1 MKTLATPI
9 ALVVLIAQGCSSQPT
24 VPAVALPAPTAGGES
39 SAAAPAQDIVGEE
52 VSYSSGGTT
61 LKGYL
66 AYDRAKQGP
75 RPGVI
80 VVHEWWGH
88 NEYVRTR
95 ARMLAEMGYTALA
108 IDMYGDGKNTSH
120 PADAKKFMMEALA
133 NMPAA
138 QARFDA
144 GRALLEAHEST
155 DAARTAAIGY
165 CFGGAVVLHMARSGA
180 DLDAVAS
187 FHGSLGT
194 QAPAEAGAVSSRLLV
209 MTGAADPMVPPDQVA
224 AFEREMTLAGA
235 PVEVVSY
242 PGAVHAFTNP
252 GATALGKAHGLPLAH
267 DPAAD
272 ADSWQ
277 RLDALLKTTFAAP
290 EPTAQEKKKAAK
302 AAKNRGNLAQL
313 GEDAKKE
320 AARWTDELRAA
331 SKKLAETKHKSTK
344 SALKKILAGAHRA
357 PGNSERDAARHAGK
371 TLAFFGIKPDMTV
384 FEYGPG
390 AGWYT
395 ELLAPLL
402 AARGKLIVN
411 HGDPS
416 GPAEVRSTFYARRF
430 QHFLDK
436 APEIYGKVQTIRV
449 DRKAPVLGLDGTL
462 DMALVIRGAH
472 GWKRRGATAVWL
484 AEIHKALAPKGV
496 LGIVQ
501 HRAAEGR
508 DPKAAAEKGRWSQKA
523 LVEAV
528 EAAGFKLDKSS
539 ELNANP
545 KDERGYAEG
554 VWTLPPTLR
563 LGELDRDKYVAI
575 GESDRMTLRFVKV
588 TPAAPAAPAAPKVEK
603 KK

>member
-1 MKTLATPI
+1 MNALIVLLAFV
-9 ALVVLIAQGCSSQPT
+9 ALGCSQTAETT
-24 VPAVALPAPTAGGES
+24 VTPAVPTAGSEAPPS
-39 SAAAPAQDIVGEE
+39 APAHDIVGEE
-52 VSYSSGGTT
+52 VSYTSGGTT

-66 AYDRAKQGP
+66 AWDRAKQGA

-120 PADAKKFMMEALA
+120 PADAKKFMTEALS

-144 GRALLEAHEST
+144 GRKLLEAHEST
-155 DAARTAAIGY
+155 DSARTAAIGY
-165 CFGGAVVLHMARSGA
+165 CFGGAVVLHMARAGA

-194 QAPAEAGAVSSRLLV
+194 QAPAKAGAISSPLLV
-209 MTGAADPMVPPDQVA
+209 MSGAADPMVPPEQVA
-224 AFEREMTLAGA
+224 AFEREMKLAGA
-235 PVEVVSY
+235 SYELVSY

-252 GATALGKAHGLPLAH
+252 GATALGKEHGLPLAH

-272 ADSWQ
+272 ADSWT
-277 RLDALLKTTFAAP
+277 RLDALLKTTFGAP
-290 EPTAQEKKKAAK
+290 EPTAEQKAAAAK
-302 AAKNRGNLAQL
+302 AAENRGKLAQL
-313 GEDAKKE
+313 DEEAKTE
-320 AARWTDELRAA
+320 AARWTDAMRAEGKA
-331 SKKLAETKHKSTK
+331 LAETQHKRTK
-344 SALKKILAGAHRA
+344 SALKKILAGSHRA
-357 PGNSERDAARHAGK
+357 PGNAERDAARHPAK
-371 TLAFFGIKPDMTV
+371 TLAFFGVKPDMTV

-411 HGDPS
+411 HGDPN
-416 GPAEVRSTFYARRF
+416 GPAEQRGTYYARRF

-436 APEIYGKVQTIRV
+436 APQLYGKVQTIRV
-449 DRKAPVLGLDGTL
+449 DSKKPTLGVDGTL

-472 GWKRRGATAVWL
+472 GWARRGSTDVWL
-484 AEIHKALAPKGV
+484 AAIHQALKPGGV

-501 HRAAEGR
+501 HRAAEGG
-508 DPKAAAEKGRWSQKA
+508 DPKETAPKGRWPQKA
-523 LVEAV
+523 LVAAV

-539 ELNANP
+539 ELNANK
-545 KDERGYAEG
+545 KDAGGYSEG

-563 LGELDRDKYVAI
+563 LGDQDRDKYTAI
-575 GESDRMTLRFVKV
+575 GESDRMTLRFIKV
-588 TPAAPAAPAAPKVEK
+588 APAAAK
-603 KK
+603 K